1 MSGGGDGIGVSVAKT
16 EPCEFLGLNRSVSNI
31 LDAFSAEAAE
41 RGRWERSGVADSDG
55 EVT

>member
-1 MSGGGDGIGVSVAKT
+1 VSGGGDGIGVSVAKT
-16 EPCEFLGLNRSVSNI
+16 EPCEFLGLNRSVSNV

-41 RGRWERSGVADSDG
+41 RGRWEHSGVAGSHG